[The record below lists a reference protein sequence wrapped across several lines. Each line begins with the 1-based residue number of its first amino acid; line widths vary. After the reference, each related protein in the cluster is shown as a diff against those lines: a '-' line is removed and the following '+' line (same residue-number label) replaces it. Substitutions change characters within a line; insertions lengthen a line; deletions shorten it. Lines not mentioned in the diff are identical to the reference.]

1 MSQDWNPLFNHNN
14 VSIEED
20 TVICDSFYQMRRLT
34 VSNQRFEG
42 GEATITRDLFWRPDA
57 VCVLLFDPKEDAVV
71 LIEQFRVGTID
82 HPRSPWL
89 LELVAGLV
97 EPGESPEQVA
107 YREAVE
113 EAGARI
119 HCLEHISRF
128 TPSPGGARE
137 YIDLYC
143 GCVDSRLISG
153 VHGLEDEGEDIKVQ
167 HFASEQVFRM
177 IQTGDI
183 DNAPAIIAVQW
194 LQLNKD
200 RLCEKWSAKEFNE
213 A

>member
-34 VSNQRFEG
+34 VSHQRFEG

-200 RLCEKWSAKEFNE
+200 RLCEMWSAKEFNE